1 MNDRIR
7 LSFQKKSRL
16 PNEREKLKS
25 FIVSIFKKE
34 KTPLSEMR
42 FVFCSDEFLHEI
54 NRTHLKHDDLTDV
67 ITFVYSKSGDPVQS
81 EAYISLDRVF
91 ENAGIYKTTKSREL
105 HRVVFHSVLHVCG
118 YNDKKPAQKTTMR
131 AREDHYLNL
140 YFR

>member
-1 MNDRIR
+1 
-7 LSFQKKSRL
+7 
-16 PNEREKLKS
+16 
-25 FIVSIFKKE
+25 
-34 KTPLSEMR
+34 MR
-42 FVFCSDEFLHEI
+42 FVFCSDEFLHQI

-67 ITFVYSKSGDPVQS
+67 ITFVYSKPGYPVQS

-118 YNDKKPAQKTTMR
+118 YNDKKPSQKTKMR